1 VARATLAL
9 CGIVLSIA
17 QPSLSS
23 HPILPLAAFL
33 VILIT
38 AAVQMLVPGADWL
51 TVEES
56 LAPVAA
62 VLIVGLGN
70 QRVTVLSLLWLAAVA
85 SGVLARGG
93 RVHWLGRALLLGSL
107 ALPVVREQRITLQY
121 AGLCVAV
128 VALLLT
134 CGRVTQEL
142 RTLLSRARWEADHDA
157 LTGLLSRAAFRRALD
172 TLARREDVRDGALL
186 LVDLDNFG
194 AVNKANGHAAGDAV
208 LVSVAQRI
216 RECVGPDVVVG
227 RLGGDEFAAVLQH
240 PEPEALARAVL
251 DKLER
256 AAGDHQSVVAS
267 VGIAA
272 VPADGQDA
280 DTLLRAADIALRVAK
295 RSGRRQLSL
304 YAGESLSDRGPGGA
318 HGALRRLIAG
328 EGLAIVVQPIVDPAT
343 GEVHAFEALARF
355 QTRGTSSPLHW
366 FALADEFDL
375 RDELELACMSAALEL
390 LGSQPRGTRL
400 SVNLSGPLLLDPR
413 TQALLDG
420 LPTLTGL
427 ILEVTE
433 NSLLDD
439 SPRIQAAISELLS
452 RGVHLAVDDMGAG
465 YSGLRQIATVHPT
478 YLKLD
483 RSLIQ
488 GIDGDPDRGALISA
502 LSGYAKQTGGYLVAE
517 GVETAA
523 ELQTLTGL
531 GVPLVQGF
539 HLCRPGPPWPVPQPG
554 AVGEAMA
561 TVQDPPLATGLA
573 LPLAAGLAVPLAA
586 GLAVPLA
593 TGLDRRVAT

>member
-17 QPSLSS
+17 QPGLSS

-38 AAVQMLVPGADWL
+38 AAVQMVVPGADWL
-51 TVEES
+51 KVEES
-56 LAPVAA
+56 LAAVAA

-70 QRVTVLSLLWLAAVA
+70 QRVTVLTLLWLAAVA

-93 RVHWLGRALLLGSL
+93 RVHWLGRALLLCSL
-107 ALPVVREQRITLQY
+107 ALPVVREQLITLQY
-121 AGLCVAV
+121 AGLCVAAM
-128 VALLLT
+128 ALLLT

-142 RTLLSRARWEADHDA
+142 RTLLSRARWEADHDS
-157 LTGLLSRAAFRRALD
+157 LTGALSRAAFRAALD

-186 LVDLDNFG
+186 LIDLDNFG

-208 LVSVAQRI
+208 LASVVQRI
-216 RECVGPDVVVG
+216 RECVGSDAAVG

-240 PEPEALARAVL
+240 REPEALARSLL
-251 DKLER
+251 DDLER
-256 AAGDHQSVVAS
+256 ANGERQSVVAS

-272 VPADGQDA
+272 VPADGRDA
-280 DTLLRAADIALRVAK
+280 DTLLRAGDIALRVAK

-328 EGLAIVVQPIVDPAT
+328 EGLAIAVQPIVDLAT

-390 LGSQPRGTRL
+390 LGSQPQGTRL

-413 TQALLDG
+413 TQELLDAQ
-420 LPTLTGL
+420 PTLTGL

-439 SPRIQAAISELLS
+439 SPGIQAAISELLS

-488 GIDGDPDRGALISA
+488 GIDGDPDRGALVSA
-502 LSGYAKQTGGYLVAE
+502 LSGYATQTGGYLVAE

-523 ELQTLTGL
+523 ELQTLTEL

-539 HLCRPGPPWPVPQPG
+539 YLSRPGPPWPVPQRPDTSEEIATLPG
-554 AVGEAMA
+554 
-561 TVQDPPLATGLA
+561 P
-573 LPLAAGLAVPLAA
+573 PLAAGLAVPLVAS
-586 GLAVPLA
+586 
-593 TGLDRRVAT
+593 LDRRVAG

>member
-1 VARATLAL
+1 MAL
-9 CGIVLSIA
+9 CGIVLLIA

-38 AAVQMLVPGADWL
+38 AGMQMLVPGADWL
-51 TVEES
+51 KVEES
-56 LAPVAA
+56 LAAVAG
-62 VLIVGLGN
+62 VLIVGFGN
-70 QRVTVLSLLWLAAVA
+70 QHVTVLTLLWLAAVA

-93 RVHWLGRALLLGSL
+93 RVHWLGPALLSGSL
-107 ALPVVREQRITLQY
+107 ALPVVAEQRITLQY
-121 AGLCVAV
+121 AAFGVAGL
-128 VALLLT
+128 ALLLT

-142 RTLLSRARWEADHDA
+142 GTLLSRARWEADHDS
-157 LTGLLSRAAFRRALD
+157 LTGALSRAAFRGALD

-186 LVDLDNFG
+186 LIDLDNFG

-208 LVSVAQRI
+208 LLSVAERI
-216 RECVGPDVVVG
+216 RECAGPDAVVG
-227 RLGGDEFAAVLQH
+227 RLGGDEFAAVLRH
-240 PEPEALARAVL
+240 PDPEALARAVL
-251 DKLER
+251 DELER
-256 AAGDHQSVVAS
+256 SNGERQSVVAS

-280 DTLLRAADIALRVAK
+280 DTLLRAGDIALRVAK

-304 YAGESLSDRGPGGA
+304 YAGESLSDRGPDGA
-318 HGALRRLIAG
+318 YGALRRLIAG
-328 EGLAIVVQPIVDPAT
+328 EGLAIAVQPIVDLAS
-343 GEVHAFEALARF
+343 GEIHAFEALARF
-355 QTRGTSSPLHW
+355 QTRGAASPLHW

-375 RDELELACMSAALEL
+375 RDELELACLSAALRL
-390 LGSQPRGTRL
+390 LGSQPHGTRL

-413 TQALLDG
+413 TQELLDA
-420 LPTLTGL
+420 LPALTGL

-439 SPRIQAAISELLS
+439 TPRIQAAISRLLS

-488 GIDGDPDRGALISA
+488 DIDRDSDRGALVSA
-502 LSGYAKQTGGYLVAE
+502 LSGYAAQTGGYLVAE

-523 ELQTLTGL
+523 ELATLTEL

-539 HLCRPGPPWPVPQPG
+539 YLSRPGPPWPVLQPSH
-554 AVGEAMA
+554 ASEAIA
-561 TVQDPPLATGLA
+561 TQPDR
-573 LPLAAGLAVPLAA
+573 PLAAGLDRS
-586 GLAVPLA
+586 LAVPLDRPLVA
-593 TGLDRRVAT
+593 PLDRRVAT